1 MGLHRMVLVV
11 TIAAAG
17 CTWIWSSVAHGQT
30 DTCLVTTGQGDV
42 RGIDRGRSCEF
53 RAVPFGASTA
63 GARRWMPPVA
73 ATPWAPAVL
82 DATVPAPFCPQINPA
97 GLPVG
102 TEDCLKLNIW
112 SPHPHSGPPLPVIV
126 WLHGGSFIS
135 ASGGFAG
142 QNGTRFVEEQD
153 AVVVA
158 PNYRLGP
165 LGFLGHRELRNES
178 ADYPSAGNYG
188 FLDQRLAL
196 EWVRTHIASFGGD
209 PSRITIAGASAGGH
223 SVGLHLVSPGSQ
235 GLFDRAILQGGFP
248 SYLWRTREDGEEQA
262 DALATGLG
270 CTDAAQVL
278 SCLRAKTF
286 GQVLG
291 ALPVG
296 TEQFAETGR
305 THWSPVVDGLVIQD
319 QPRTLYEIGAFSRVP
334 IIIGSN
340 RDDGWTFVNRSF
352 PGEMTQ
358 GQYETALATE
368 FGADAAAI
376 LAAYPTAAH
385 PSPKDALGQAV
396 TDAEYACGAKRLS
409 RLIER
414 TNTPVYL
421 YQFEY
426 VVDAVAPGRAVHGLD
441 INFLFGTNVGVPLLP
456 PLTTYTLSAEDL
468 EFSRV
473 MAGYWRRFADR
484 GNPNTDDETIVHW
497 PAFKRPTSSGRGA
510 DMYLI
515 LDAPV
520 TTGKRLREEQCA
532 FWEPYFSGPLQ
543 QRCRHTRREPLHHS
557 LV

>member
-1 MGLHRMVLVV
+1 MGLNRFVLVV
-11 TIAAAG
+11 IIAAAG
-17 CTWIWSSVAHGQT
+17 WMWLRPSVAHSQGE
-30 DTCLVTTGQGDV
+30 TCFVSTIQGSV
-42 RGIDRGRSCEF
+42 RGIDRGNSCEF

-73 ATPWAPAVL
+73 AAPWAPVVL
-82 DATVPAPFCPQINPA
+82 DATIAAPFCPQINPA

-112 SPHPHSGPPLPVIV
+112 APHPRPGPPLPVIV

-142 QNGTRFVEEQD
+142 QNGTRFVEEND

-165 LGFLGHRELRNES
+165 LGFLGHSAFRSES
-178 ADYPSAGNYG
+178 SDYPSAGNYG

-196 EWVRTHIASFGGD
+196 EWVRAHIAAFGGD
-209 PSRITIAGASAGGH
+209 PDRITVAGASAGSL
-223 SVGLHLVSPGSQ
+223 SVGLHLVSPASH
-235 GLFDRAILQGGFP
+235 GLFERAVMQGGFP
-248 SYLWRTREDGEEQA
+248 SYRWRTREDGEEQA
-262 DALATGLG
+262 DALATALG
-270 CTDAAQVL
+270 CTDAVQVL

-305 THWSPVVDGLVIQD
+305 THWSPVVDGLMIQD
-319 QPRTLYEIGAFSRVP
+319 QPRTLYETGAFSRVP
-334 IIIGSN
+334 VIIGSN

-352 PGEMTQ
+352 PGAMTQ
-358 GQYETALATE
+358 EQYQSALATE
-368 FGADAAAI
+368 FGADAPAI
-376 LAAYPTAAH
+376 LAGYPTTEH
-385 PSPKDALGQAV
+385 DSPKDALSQAV

-426 VVDAVAPGRAVHGLD
+426 VVDAVALGRVPHGLD
-441 INFLFGTNVGVPLLP
+441 VNFLFGTHVGVPLLP
-456 PLTTYTLSAEDL
+456 PPLTYVLSAADL

-484 GNPNTDDETIVHW
+484 GNPNTDDETVVHW
-497 PAFKRPTSSGRGA
+497 QAFNRPAGDGRGA
-510 DMYLI
+510 DRYLI

-520 TTGKRLREEQCA
+520 ATDKRLREAQCR
-532 FWEPYFSGPLQ
+532 FWEPYFFRSMTAGVPA
-543 QRCRHTRREPLHHS
+543 HTP
-557 LV
+557 

>member
-1 MGLHRMVLVV
+1 MGMNRIVLSAMI
-11 TIAAAG
+11 TAAG
-17 CTWIWSSVAHGQT
+17 STWLWSSVAHGHA
-30 DTCLVTTGQGDV
+30 DPCLVATWQGDV
-42 RGIDRGRSCEF
+42 RGIDRGKSCEF
-53 RAVPFGASTA
+53 RAVPYGASTA
-63 GARRWMPPVA
+63 GSQRWMPPVA
-73 ATPWAPAVL
+73 AAPWAPVVL

-97 GLPVG
+97 GVPVG

-112 SPHPHSGPPLPVIV
+112 APHPRPGPPLPVIV

-165 LGFLGHRELRNES
+165 LGFLGHRELRSES
-178 ADYPSAGNYG
+178 PDYPSAGNYG

-196 EWVRTHIASFGGD
+196 EWVRTHIAAFGGD

-223 SVGLHLVSPGSQ
+223 SVGLHLVSPGSH
-235 GLFDRAILQGGFP
+235 GLFDRAIMQGGFP
-248 SYLWRTREDGEEQA
+248 SYRWRTREDGEEQA
-262 DALATGLG
+262 DALATALG

-319 QPRTLYEIGAFSRVP
+319 QPRTLYEIAAFSRVP

-358 GQYETALATE
+358 EQYESALATE

-385 PSPKDALGQAV
+385 DSPKDALGQAV

-409 RLIER
+409 SLIER

-456 PLTTYTLSAEDL
+456 PPTTYILSAEDL

-484 GNPNTDDETIVHW
+484 GNPNADDDTLVHW
-497 PAFKRPTSSGRGA
+497 QPFNRPTGDGRGA
-510 DMYLI
+510 DSYLI
-515 LDAPV
+515 LDDPV
-520 TTGKRLREEQCA
+520 TSGKRLREAQCA
-532 FWEPYFSGPLQ
+532 FWDPYFFRSITAAVPA
-543 QRCRHTRREPLHHS
+543 HTP
-557 LV
+557 

>member
-17 CTWIWSSVAHGQT
+17 CTGMWSYVAHGQT

-42 RGIDRGRSCEF
+42 RGIDRGKSCEF

-73 ATPWAPAVL
+73 ATPWAPGVL

-97 GLPVG
+97 GQPVG

-112 SPHPHSGPPLPVIV
+112 APHSPSGPPLPVIV
-126 WLHGGSFIS
+126 WLHGGSFMS

-142 QNGTRFVEEQD
+142 QNGTRFVEEND
-153 AVVVA
+153 AIVVA

-196 EWVRTHIASFGGD
+196 EWVRTHIAAFGGD
-209 PSRITIAGASAGGH
+209 PSHITIAGASAGGH
-223 SVGLHLVSPGSQ
+223 SVGLHLVSPGSH
-235 GLFDRAILQGGFP
+235 GLFDRAIMQGGFP
-248 SYLWRTREDGEEQA
+248 SYRWRTREDGEEQA
-262 DALATGLG
+262 DALATALG
-270 CTDAAQVL
+270 CTDAVQVL

-296 TEQFAETGR
+296 TEQFAETSR
-305 THWSPVVDGLVIQD
+305 THWGPVIDGIEIQD

-352 PGEMTQ
+352 PDEMTQ
-358 GQYETALATE
+358 EQYQSALATE

-385 PSPKDALGQAV
+385 DSPKDALGQAV

-409 RLIER
+409 GLIER

-456 PLTTYTLSAEDL
+456 PPTTYILSAEDL

-484 GNPNTDDETIVHW
+484 GNPNADDDTVLHW
-497 PAFKRPTSSGRGA
+497 QPFNRPTGDGRGA
-510 DMYLI
+510 DKYLI

-520 TTGKRLREEQCA
+520 ATGKRLREAQCA
-532 FWEPYFSGPLQ
+532 FWEPYFFRSITASVAA
-543 QRCRHTRREPLHHS
+543 HTP
-557 LV
+557 